1 MSGAGQPIKTIE
13 YQQIKN
19 VNGRDK
25 PTELS
30 VTSPLSPGEESFM
43 TYEAETPMVLAE
55 QFFNRQN
62 LALRLEE
69 RQ

>member
-1 MSGAGQPIKTIE
+1 
-13 YQQIKN
+13 
-19 VNGRDK
+19 
-25 PTELS
+25 
-30 VTSPLSPGEESFM
+30 M

-69 RQ
+69 HQ